1 MRSLFDFTIIPV
13 VVTPPAAGEGGME
26 GRVAGER
33 MYEVHSA
40 QIDPPTNTIT
50 HKGIVGLVFIGH
62 VHEVGLLLASLN
74 WV

>member
-1 MRSLFDFTIIPV
+1 MRSLFDFTIVPV
-13 VVTPPAAGEGGME
+13 GFTTPAAAEGGRE
-26 GRVAGER
+26 GAVAGER
-33 MYEVHSA
+33 LYEVHSA

-50 HKGIVGLVFIGH
+50 HKGIVGLVFLGH